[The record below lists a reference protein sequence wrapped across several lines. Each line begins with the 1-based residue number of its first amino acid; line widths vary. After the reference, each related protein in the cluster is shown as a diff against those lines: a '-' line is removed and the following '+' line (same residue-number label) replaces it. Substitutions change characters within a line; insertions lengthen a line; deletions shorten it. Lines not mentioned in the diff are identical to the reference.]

1 MIVMETEADSLFRLV
16 ADEADIR
23 DEGRCI
29 VRVAQE
35 YMDVLHM
42 EAGEVLGIRGVR
54 ETCARIMP
62 LSAGI
67 NGKPLIHM
75 DSLLMM
81 NARVKTGDKVTV
93 FKPQVSRCSRVAA
106 APAAP
111 DISAVGLIDDR
122 QVRNALINHCVC
134 TGDHFS
140 VKKPGTGKAIFI
152 ITASYPEGFSVVD
165 ENTRVILLDHK
176 RMKDESFTSYKD
188 IGGLDGQITRIKE
201 IVEYPMKYGKLFSVL
216 KLEPARGILLYGPP
230 GTGKT
235 LIARA
240 VANEVNAWFTTINGP
255 EIVNKYY
262 GESEAKLRGIF
273 DEAEKHAP
281 GIIFI
286 DEIDAIAPKRDEVQG
301 DVEKRIV
308 AQLLSLMDGVRDR
321 TGVVVIGATNL
332 PNSLD
337 PAIRRPGRF
346 DMEIYVGVPDESA
359 RYEILKI
366 HTRQVPLS
374 RDVNLIH
381 IAHITHG
388 FVGADLKA
396 LCCEASMNC
405 IRRQLQTDSED
416 IADNTEGIESIH
428 VLNSDFI
435 KALNT
440 VQPSAIREVTAE
452 IPHVTWDMIGGLDD
466 IKTKLREYIE
476 WPAKYPA
483 AYSAMDL
490 KRPKG
495 ILLFGPPGTGK
506 TLVARAVATESGCN
520 FISVKG
526 PELLSKWQGETE
538 KGVREVFRKARLT
551 APCIIFLDEIDS
563 LVACGE
569 YRERGGSTILAQLLT
584 EMDGI
589 DYCGNVTVIGAT
601 NRMEVIDQALLRD
614 GRFDELLEF
623 RLPGDEERKEIFKL
637 HLEKRRINCDMDY
650 DRLVQLSAGYS
661 GAEIEGV
668 CKKASLKAIRSF
680 VQDYGCEKSLE
691 YLRIQ
696 QSDMESLLM
705 AINRRMK
712 TL

>member
-1 MIVMETEADSLFRLV
+1 MVIVMANDSTNVFSLA
-16 ADEADIR
+16 ADEADVR

-29 VRVAQE
+29 ARIPQE
-35 YMDVLHM
+35 YMDALHM
-42 EAGEVLGIRGVR
+42 EAGEVLGIKGTR
-54 ETCARIMP
+54 ETCARVMP
-62 LSAGI
+62 LPAEASGR
-67 NGKPLIHM
+67 PLIRM
-75 DSLLMM
+75 DGLVML
-81 NARVKTGDKVTV
+81 NARVKAGDEVTV
-93 FKPQVSRCSRVAA
+93 FKPKAGRCSRIAA

-111 DISAVGLIDDR
+111 GISAADRPDDR

-140 VKKPGTGKAIFI
+140 VRRPGAGRAVFV

-165 ENTRVILLDHK
+165 GNTRVVLLDNK
-176 RMKDESFTSYKD
+176 NMKEEAFTSYKD
-188 IGGLDGQITRIKE
+188 IGGLDRQITRIKE
-201 IVEYPMKYGKLFSVL
+201 IVEYPMKYGKLFGAL

-240 VANEVNAWFTTINGP
+240 IANEVNAWFITINGP

-262 GESEAKLRGIF
+262 GESEAKLRDIF
-273 DEAEKHAP
+273 GDAEKHAP
-281 GIIFI
+281 SIIFI

-308 AQLLSLMDGVRDR
+308 AQLLSLMDGVKDR
-321 TGVVVIGATNL
+321 NGVVVIGATNL

-337 PAIRRPGRF
+337 PALRRPGRF
-346 DMEIYVGVPDESA
+346 DREIYVGVPDEGA
-359 RYEILKI
+359 RYDILKI
-366 HTRQVPLS
+366 HTRYVPLAG
-374 RDVNLIH
+374 DVDLLH
-381 IAHITHG
+381 IAHVTHG

-396 LCCEASMNC
+396 LCAEASMNC
-405 IRRQLQTDSED
+405 IRRLLQTDSEE
-416 IADNTEGIESIH
+416 IEGGPEGFENIQ
-428 VLNSDFI
+428 VLNDDFI
-435 KALNT
+435 KALDA

-452 IPHVTWDMIGGLDD
+452 IPHVTWDMVGGLDE

-483 AYSAMDL
+483 AYAEMDL

-520 FISVKG
+520 FIPVKG

-551 APCIIFLDEIDS
+551 APSIVFLDEIDS

-601 NRMEVIDQALLRD
+601 NRIEAIDRALLRD

-623 RLPGDEERKEIFKL
+623 RLPGEEERREIFKL
-637 HLEKRRINCDMDY
+637 YLEKRRISCDMDY
-650 DRLVQLSAGYS
+650 DRLARLSDGYS

-668 CKKASLKAIRSF
+668 CKKASLSAIRSF
-680 VQDYGCEKSLE
+680 VREHGGEGGLE
-691 YLRIQ
+691 HLRIRQ
-696 QSDMESLLM
+696 FDMEALLM
-705 AINRRMK
+705 SDRRMK
-712 TL
+712 T